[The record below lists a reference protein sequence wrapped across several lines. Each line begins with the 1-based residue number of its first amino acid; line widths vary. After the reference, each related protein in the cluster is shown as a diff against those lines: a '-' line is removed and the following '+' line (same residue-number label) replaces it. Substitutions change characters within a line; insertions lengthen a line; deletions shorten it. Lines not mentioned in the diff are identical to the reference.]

1 MGRGEEVA
9 LLWRA
14 SVPKEQRVEEG
25 LRLAVKIGW
34 WVEREEEEE
43 DDVDGGGLGSLVQGE
58 RTR

>member
-1 MGRGEEVA
+1 
-9 LLWRA
+9 
-14 SVPKEQRVEEG
+14 VEEG
-25 LRLAVKIGW
+25 LRLAVEIGW